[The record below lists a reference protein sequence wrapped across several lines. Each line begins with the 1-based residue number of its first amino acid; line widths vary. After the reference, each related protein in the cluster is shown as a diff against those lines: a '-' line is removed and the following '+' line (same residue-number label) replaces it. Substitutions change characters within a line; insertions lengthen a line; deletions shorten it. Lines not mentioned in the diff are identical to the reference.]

1 MTSPAIGLMPV
12 STADDAIDEI
22 VSVAKRVKSS
32 RLRHEF
38 LQQPHRQNGVV
49 VPGPFSTLVK
59 AGDLSALKLYLLL
72 VTKASAPPW
81 DAALPAVVWARAL
94 GMPETKTSA
103 STISK
108 TWLRLEKRKLV
119 QRTRHKRMADVTLL
133 REDGTGTPYTSPGDV
148 NERYFQIPIELWTTG
163 PNPSARWY
171 RELSLPEFAV
181 LLIGRSLGDE
191 FHVPFEK
198 GPDWYGVS
206 ADTLTRGIH
215 GLERRGLLDVER
227 RFEKAPLSP
236 TGWKDALHC
245 TLQAPLGPVGR
256 VSGRRA
262 KKAATGSAKRQ
273 KPTVTG
279 TKKPN
284 KATTGKPTKP
294 TIGKVSRRA
303 ASH

>member
-1 MTSPAIGLMPV
+1 MNTPVTAVMPV

-38 LQQPHRQNGVV
+38 LQQRHGPNGVV
-49 VPGPFSTLVK
+49 VPGPFAGLVK
-59 AGDLSALKLYLLL
+59 SGDLSALKLYLLL

-108 TWLRLEKRKLV
+108 TWLRLEKRNLV

-133 REDGTGTPYTSPGDV
+133 REDGTGTPYSSPGDV
-148 NERYFQIPIELWTTG
+148 NERYFQVPIELWTTG
-163 PNPSARWY
+163 PNALTRWY

-198 GPDWYGVS
+198 GPGWYGVS
-206 ADTLTRGIH
+206 ADTLSRGLH
-215 GLERRGLLDVER
+215 GLEERGLLYVER
-227 RFEKAPLSP
+227 RYEKAPLSP

-245 TLQAPLGPVGR
+245 TLEPPLGPVGR
-256 VSGRRA
+256 VSGKRA
-262 KKAATGSAKRQ
+262 KKSGGAKRH
-273 KPTVTG
+273 KSGANAAKVS
-279 TKKPN
+279 N
-284 KATTGKPTKP
+284 KATTRATTEKNPRRKA
-294 TIGKVSRRA
+294 SR
-303 ASH
+303 